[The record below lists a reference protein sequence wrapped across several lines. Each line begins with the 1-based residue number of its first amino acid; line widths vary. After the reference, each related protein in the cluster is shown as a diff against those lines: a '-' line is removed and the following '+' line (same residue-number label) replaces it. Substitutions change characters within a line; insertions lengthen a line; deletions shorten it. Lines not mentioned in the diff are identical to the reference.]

1 MAKTGNIATLK
12 QNPINKKWEAIFN
25 NIVIA
30 ASLDK
35 SYVKMVIE
43 GGRCNKATKYGVTGV
58 VDSSEMNVEGTHGSL
73 IAAQPLD
80 KFTIN
85 ERFDFLE
92 SFVAGVGKR
101 RYKSVILTGEGG
113 LGKSFSV
120 HKALKEKAGLICAD
134 EIVSMQRGA
143 IKSGKNE
150 DDEDLT
156 DEDFDMVE
164 TIGVGTD
171 SQLTLSES
179 RKYYSIVKGFSTA
192 KGLYEILYH
201 NRNRTVVFDDCD
213 SILKDPVALNLLK
226 GALDSYDRRVIS
238 WRSKGFIDD
247 GLPSSF
253 EFTGGVIFISNKH
266 MQQIDQAVRTRAIC
280 IDLSMNLDQKLER
293 MEAIVEAG
301 EFMPNY
307 DDKIKKTALAFLKEH
322 AHHAGEISLRTLI
335 QVTLIA
341 EEGNVGKTKWERRA
355 EYFLMNA

>member
-12 QNPINKKWEAIFN
+12 FNPSNNKWEAIFQN
-25 NIVIA
+25 VVIA
-30 ASLDK
+30 SSVDK
-35 SYVKMVIE
+35 AYVKMVIE
-43 GGRCNKATKYGVTGV
+43 GGRCNKAVKHGVTGV
-58 VDSSEMNVEGTHGSL
+58 VDSSEMVVEGTHGSML
-73 IAAQPLD
+73 AVQPMD

-120 HKALKEKAGLICAD
+120 HKALQENAKLICAD
-134 EIVSMQRGA
+134 DQYTKQRGQLKDGA
-143 IKSGKNE
+143 
-150 DDEDLT
+150 DEDSDN
-156 DEDFDMVE
+156 DEDYEMIEV
-164 TIGVGTD
+164 IGVGTD

-179 RKYYSIVKGFSTA
+179 RKYYSVIKGFSTA

-247 GLPSSF
+247 GLPTSF
-253 EFTGGVIFISNKH
+253 EFTGGVIFISNKS

-280 IDLSMNLDQKLER
+280 IDLSMNLEQKLER

-301 EFMPNY
+301 EFLPNY

-322 AHHAGEISLRTLI
+322 AHTAGEISLRTLI

>member
-1 MAKTGNIATLK
+1 MAATGNIATLK
-12 QNPINKKWEAIFN
+12 LNPANKKWEAIFQN
-25 NIVIA
+25 VVIA
-30 ASLDK
+30 SSLNK
-35 SYVKMVIE
+35 EYVKMVIN
-43 GGRCNKATKYGVTGV
+43 GGNCNRALKYGVTGV
-58 VDSSEMNVEGTHGSL
+58 VDSSEMVVEGTHG
-73 IAAQPLD
+73 AAIVEQPLD
-80 KFTIN
+80 KFSIN

-120 HKALKEKAGLICAD
+120 HKALKEKANLICAD
-134 EIVSMQRGA
+134 DEYTKQRGQLKDGA
-143 IKSGKNE
+143 
-150 DDEDLT
+150 DEDS
-156 DEDFDMVE
+156 DNDDDYEMIDV
-164 TIGVGTD
+164 IGVGTD

-179 RKYYSIVKGFSTA
+179 RKYYSVVKGFSTA

-247 GLPSSF
+247 GLPTSF

-266 MQQIDQAVRTRAIC
+266 MSQIDQAVRTRAIC

-301 EFMPNY
+301 EFLPDY

-322 AHHAGEISLRTLI
+322 AHTAGEISLRTLI

-341 EEGNVGKTKWERRA
+341 EEGNIGKTKWERRA
-355 EYFLMNA
+355 EYFLLNA